1 MARGRGKSAIACL
14 LGAIVAGTL
23 LAGCGAEEHENE
35 PRPAIATQI
44 TMGISRDK
52 VSLSPVRVGV
62 VPPRLL
68 EQALQE
74 GVKQN
79 TPLLVWI
86 TIANLTNF
94 NSHIEITGPSDKI
107 SPLVVAN
114 GTASFKA
121 FLPTGDYLVS
131 AADVPGAIAARLNVG
146 PDRTSSADNLG
157 IP

>member
-1 MARGRGKSAIACL
+1 M
-14 LGAIVAGTL
+14 LGAIVAVVL
-23 LAGCGAEEHENE
+23 LAGCGAKEHAND

-52 VSLSPVRVGV
+52 VSLSPRRVGV
-62 VPPRLL
+62 VPPRVLR
-68 EQALQE
+68 QAIQE
-74 GVKQN
+74 GVKQD

-86 TIANLTNF
+86 TVANLTNF
-94 NSHIEITGPSDKI
+94 DSRIQITGPRKET

-114 GTASFKA
+114 GTATFKA

-131 AADVPGAIAARLNVG
+131 ADDIPGAIAARLNVG
-146 PDRTSSADNLG
+146 PDRSSSANDLQ

>member
-1 MARGRGKSAIACL
+1 MASGRGKSAVACV
-14 LGAIVAGTL
+14 LGAIVAGVL
-23 LAGCGAEEHENE
+23 LAGCGAEEHAND

-52 VSLSPVRVGV
+52 VSLSPARVGI
-62 VPPRLL
+62 VPPRVLR
-68 EQALQE
+68 QALQE
-74 GVKQN
+74 GVKQG

-86 TIANLTNF
+86 TVANLTNF
-94 NSHIEITGPSDKI
+94 DSRVQITGPRDKT

-131 AADVPGAIAARLNVG
+131 ADDIPGAVAARLNVG
-146 PDRTSSADNLG
+146 PDRSSSASDLG